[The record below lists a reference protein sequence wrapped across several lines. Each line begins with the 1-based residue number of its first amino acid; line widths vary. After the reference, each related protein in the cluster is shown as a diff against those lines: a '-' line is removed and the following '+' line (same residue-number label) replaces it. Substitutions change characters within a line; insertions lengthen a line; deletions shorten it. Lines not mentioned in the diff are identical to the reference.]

1 MYTVSQKIALFC
13 TDIIFKIIMVLLIV
27 YLLCSHCCADEYS
40 FSTENNYGVDWNAF
54 VSSLPDEVSE
64 ELKDLTPDEPI
75 SFGTML
81 REKVSVSYWGDKLVS
96 ELKIAIPKI
105 FEPLVSIL
113 CIILL
118 NAVAVVIL
126 PDIPQICEAFEICI
140 KLTSAAILVESI
152 SDIIAEMYIHMGRLC
167 TMMNLFLPVMEAVT
181 IAGGNITEKTVNSAA
196 LTLAVTIIGNF
207 NTYMMTPLVTATFSL
222 SVVSSLFRDMS
233 LTGAVTAFR
242 KFVSR
247 IWQIGTILFSFILG
261 MQSILAKGVDDLAAR
276 GAKFAI
282 GSFIPVAGG
291 MLSESFNTVR
301 EGMNYMR
308 EVCGIGGIFVI
319 LLLTI
324 PFLVPLFVYKAGL
337 FVSKTVA
344 ELLKCNGLSQLLE
357 ECGGVTDMIIGIV
370 VSVELMFLFSI
381 MIFVKCR

>member
-1 MYTVSQKIALFC
+1 MYTVSQKVALVC
-13 TDIIFKIIMVLLIV
+13 ADITFKIISVLFVLC
-27 YLLCSHCCADEYS
+27 LLCITCHADEYS
-40 FSTENNYGVDWNAF
+40 YSTENNDKIGWNEF

-64 ELKDLTPDEPI
+64 ELEELTPGEPI
-75 SFGTML
+75 SFGTVL
-81 REKVSVSYWGDKLVS
+81 REKVSISYWWDKIT
-96 ELKIAIPKI
+96 EEFKIAISKI
-105 FEPLVSIL
+105 FEPLVAIL
-113 CIILL
+113 CIVLL
-118 NAVAVVIL
+118 NAVAAVII
-126 PDIPQICEAFEICI
+126 PDVPQICEVFEICV
-140 KLTSAAILVESI
+140 KLTSAAIIVESI
-152 SDIIAEMYIHMGRLC
+152 SDVISEMYIHMSRLC

-181 IAGGNITEKTVNSAA
+181 IAGGNITENTVNSAA
-196 LTLAVTIIGNF
+196 LTLAITLIGNF
-207 NTYMMTPLVTATFSL
+207 NTYMMTPLVTAMFSL
-222 SVVSSLFRDMS
+222 SVISSLFRDMS
-233 LTGAVTAFR
+233 LTGAVSAFR

-308 EVCGIGGIFVI
+308 EVCGIGGILVM

-324 PFLVPLFVYKAGL
+324 PFLVPLFIYKSG
-337 FVSKTVA
+337 FYVSKTAA

-357 ECGGVTDMIIGIV
+357 ECSGVTDMIIGIV